1 MKRLSPVAGIFSQ
14 CSQLPTGYKEQD
26 AALCRQYRPIE
37 IDPHISREE
46 KAKHMV
52 DWYQEAEKLLSGFDF
67 RTEELEEVIKK
78 EGVELRY
85 SHVSLFWKLHSLLSE

>member
-1 MKRLSPVAGIFSQ
+1 MRSLNPVAGIFSQ

-26 AALCRQYRPIE
+26 AALCRLYRPIE

-67 RTEELEEVIKK
+67 HTEELDEVIKK

-85 SHVSLFWKLHSLLSE
+85 SNVRLFW

>member
-1 MKRLSPVAGIFSQ
+1 MTSLNRVAGIFSQ

-26 AALCRQYRPIE
+26 AALCQHYRPIE
-37 IDPHISREE
+37 IDPNISREE

-67 RTEELEEVIKK
+67 RTEELDEVVRK

-85 SHVSLFWKLHSLLSE
+85 SYDNLFW

>member
-1 MKRLSPVAGIFSQ
+1 VKSFNPVAGIFSQ
-14 CSQLPTGYKEQD
+14 CSQLPSGYKEQD

-46 KAKHMV
+46 KAKHRV

-67 RTEELEEVIKK
+67 RKEELEEVVRK
-78 EGVELRY
+78 EGVELRC
-85 SHVSLFWKLHSLLSE
+85 SHISLFWQLHFLLTE